1 MYSLTLNFDLQIH
14 WLGSYG
20 QPFGRGN
27 VCLFN
32 SLQSD
37 EHRGADIDER
47 CRSYLQKLFC
57 WQENVRN
64 SWRMSTSISC
74 TLTHSLCS
82 SFVSQIIPIAWS
94 ENARVDVFSTFFIPS
109 LWESWRK
116 NDLRRICR
124 WAAAEGGRWPS
135 RGKVLTREKRHKK
148 NRRSAAKNWVAL
160 YVGGYV
166 ETWDWSGPLNLH
178 NEAQEQSGPYPW

>member
-37 EHRGADIDER
+37 EHWGADIDER
-47 CRSYLQKLFC
+47 CRSYRQKLFC

-74 TLTHSLCS
+74 MLTHSLCS

-124 WAAAEGGRWPS
+124 WAAAGGEEGEGDDRAGEKFW
-135 RGKVLTREKRHKK
+135 RG
-148 NRRSAAKNWVAL
+148 RSAAKKQKERRKKLGLESGSVCWGICGNMRL
-160 YVGGYV
+160 I
-166 ETWDWSGPLNLH
+166 WSTK
-178 NEAQEQSGPYPW
+178 ST